1 MVDALRR
8 AHRMLK
14 PDGCVVDLHPS
25 AARALVEAGG
35 QPAGYVDAGD
45 APLRHA
51 AAGVALATAI
61 QERLL
66 VVDREIVFDF
76 YTYGDSIEE
85 LRDYVVENW
94 REGQIDDE
102 TVERTRQLVRDA
114 PPGTRPRLRERVHLT
129 TLRPHRDPADS

>member
-25 AARALVEAGG
+25 ATRAQVEAGSRST
-35 QPAGYVDAGD
+35 GYVEAGD

-61 QERLL
+61 QEGLL
-66 VVDREIVFDF
+66 VVDREVVFDF

-94 REGQIDDE
+94 REGQIDDA
-102 TVERTRQLVRDA
+102 TVERTRRMLRDA
-114 PPGTRPRLRERVHLT
+114 APGTRPRLRERVHLT
-129 TLRPHRDPADS
+129 RLHPTT

>member
-14 PDGCVVDLHPS
+14 ADGCVVDLHPS

-35 QPAGYVDAGD
+35 RPTGYVEAGD

-61 QERLL
+61 QEGLL
-66 VVDREIVFDF
+66 VVDREVVFDF
-76 YTYGDSIEE
+76 YTYGDSIDE

-94 REGQIDDE
+94 RDGHIDEE
-102 TVERTRQLVRDA
+102 TVERTRHALRDA
-114 PPGTRPRLRERVHLT
+114 APGTRPRLRERVHLT
-129 TLRPHRDPADS
+129 TLRPTT